1 MDHLRKSKTI
11 TFRLLSLVIV
21 IVVVQNF
28 LLVRENEQ
36 YMKDI
41 KGLKEETAYNIH
53 IHENDTLGVLRA
65 LTIDSSAILIDPAI
79 RQSNILYFFFATT
92 CQACKNNM
100 PNWNNLMDTLS
111 HQRVR
116 IVGLSPDS
124 LFRIRELLA
133 HVPAKFPVFSVVPD
147 LPKLKK
153 YKLTIFPSTILV
165 EPSGVVKRLWGGL
178 LSDEKMK
185 EILYATM

>member
-1 MDHLRKSKTI
+1 MSEQTSS
-11 TFRLLSLVIV
+11 RLKWLVPTLSALFLYGFAQGLVKQFIGE
-21 IVVVQNF
+21 VQ
-28 LLVRENEQ
+28 
-36 YMKDI
+36 
-41 KGLKEETAYNIH
+41 
-53 IHENDTLGVLRA
+53 
-65 LTIDSSAILIDPAI
+65 PA
-79 RQSNILYFFFATT
+79 RYVLYFFFATT